1 VSAARSGRVTLTA
14 DNRPG
19 LPNPVARAADS
30 ALLLAVLTVTALAAT
45 AWTLTTRRTQS
56 RTGRTSGDDV

>member
-1 VSAARSGRVTLTA
+1 MTLTA

-56 RTGRTSGDDV
+56 RTGRTCDDV